1 VVAVIWL
8 LALAA
13 VPVVLKLASRRREL
27 TGRPVRTGPVVAGL
41 LLLIPLSYFV
51 LGQPLGLDFP
61 VMGRFRPTGG
71 FVVQPEFVALVVGL
85 AIYTGAFIAEIVRGS
100 IQAVPKGQ
108 KEAAEALG
116 LTPRQQL
123 RLVVLPQALRVAI
136 PPLNSQ
142 YLNLLKNSSLALA
155 IGYPEIVSVSNTII
169 NQAARATQMLL
180 LVMGTYLVMS
190 LTISALMNALN
201 RAVTRKGRA

>member
-8 LALAA
+8 LALVA

-85 AIYTGAFIAEIVRGS
+85 AIYTGAFIAEIVRSG
-100 IQAVPKGQ
+100 ILAVSKGQ
-108 KEAAEALG
+108 WEAASSLG
-116 LTPRQQL
+116 LSRGQTL
-123 RLVVLPQALRVAI
+123 RLIVVPQALRVII
-136 PPLNSQ
+136 PPQTNQ
-142 YLNLLKNSSLALA
+142 YLNLTKNSSLAVA
-155 IGYPEIVSVSNTII
+155 IGYPDFFNVAGTINNQTGQAVEVVAITMGVYLTLSLLTSVFMNWY
-169 NQAARATQMLL
+169 NNRMA
-180 LVMGTYLVMS
+180 LVE
-190 LTISALMNALN
+190 
-201 RAVTRKGRA
+201 R